1 MPFPPASAFGRLPLP
16 ARLALTFLAYLGV
29 AQLTLAVE
37 TEALGI
43 SAPFWPPTG
52 LALAALV
59 LGGSILWP
67 AVLLATL
74 ASALISGF
82 PPWVGLLMGAGN
94 TVSALLSVWILYR
107 LADFDTTL
115 SRPRDV
121 ICLCFVAPAPGAA
134 LSAVTGVAALYFSG
148 HGTLQELGGAWRGW
162 WVGDM
167 VGAEILAPL
176 LLVWLQPLILRPR
189 PGYRWEVLL
198 ALVGLSLASFWLFA
212 ADSAAEVAYGGLALL
227 LMVIWIGL
235 RLQLRAVSAA
245 ALIPAALA
253 SLFVAAGRGPFAGH
267 GPDLLLVEL
276 QVFMAAVTT
285 TLLALAAASR
295 QRRVAERD
303 RSLMAARLEQVL
315 DSLDDVIW
323 TLDPVSRRFT
333 FMSGAMTRLFGR
345 PAADFCTHPELWL
358 QQLHPDDR
366 AATLAAFERQFQGE
380 GVEHEFRVIDK
391 EGAVRWMH
399 VQSHAALDGEGRVVR
414 LDGITRDVTRLHQ
427 AAERLVASEER
438 LRRALGASEV
448 GVWDWSVGQSSLNFV
463 MAVPDDGNYGLEE
476 HHLGLAEWEAHLHK
490 DDRTRVM
497 QALLDCRDG
506 RSPRFRCEYRM
517 RTRQGHWRWFRG
529 EGQVVRRDGEGK
541 ALALSGTFRDVHER
555 KQAELELDKLSLAV
569 EQTPTAVFIADAE
582 GRLDYCN
589 QAYSDITGYLLEE
602 RLGQVPDLLRADGDC
617 WRTLQSGEAWR
628 GEAIERR
635 QDGSAFVSL
644 QSIAP
649 MRDANGRLS
658 YFVGVGQYLREAP
671 VPSAAR
677 DQGKSAAS

>member
-1 MPFPPASAFGRLPLP
+1 MPFPPASTFGRLPLP
-16 ARLALTFLAYLGV
+16 ARLLLTFFAYLAV
-29 AQLTLAVE
+29 AQVTMVVE

-43 SAPFWPPTG
+43 SAPFWPPSG

-59 LGGSILWP
+59 LGRSILWP
-67 AVLLATL
+67 AVALATL

-82 PPWVGLLMGAGN
+82 PLWVGLAMGAGN
-94 TVSALLSVWILYR
+94 ALSALLSVLILRR
-107 LADFDTTL
+107 LADFDTSL
-115 SRPRDV
+115 ARPRDV
-121 ICLCFVAPAPGAA
+121 ISLCFVAPAPGAV
-134 LSAVTGVAALYFSG
+134 LSAVVGVGALYYSD
-148 HGTLQELGGAWRGW
+148 HVTVQELGNAWRSW

-167 VGAEILAPL
+167 VGVEILAPL
-176 LLVWLQPLILRPR
+176 LLVWLQPRALRPR
-189 PGYRWEVLL
+189 PGHRWEALL
-198 ALVGLSLASFWLFA
+198 ALIGLALASLWLFA

-227 LMVIWIGL
+227 VMVIWIGL
-235 RLQLRAVSAA
+235 RLHLRVVSAA
-245 ALIPAALA
+245 ALIPVMLS

-276 QVFMAAVTT
+276 QVFVAAVTT

-323 TLDPVSRRFT
+323 TLDPISRQFT
-333 FMSGAMTRLFGR
+333 FMSGAMARLFGR
-345 PAADFCTHPELWL
+345 PAADFCADPGLWM

-366 AATLAAFERQFQGE
+366 AATLAAFERQFLGE

-391 EGAVRWMH
+391 EGMVRWMH

-448 GVWDWSVGQSSLNFV
+448 GVWDWNVGQPSLNFV

-476 HHLGLAEWEAHLHK
+476 HHLGLAEWEASLHGE
-490 DDRTRVM
+490 DRARVL

-506 RSPRFRCEYRM
+506 RSARFRCEYRM
-517 RTRQGHWRWFRG
+517 RTRHGHWRWFRG

-569 EQTPTAVFIADAE
+569 EQTPTAVFIADAQ
-582 GRLDYCN
+582 GQLDYCN
-589 QAYSDITGYLLEE
+589 QAYTDLTGYPLEE
-602 RLGQVPDLLRADGDC
+602 LLGLVPDLLRADGDC

-628 GEAIERR
+628 GEAVEGRR
-635 QDGSAFVSL
+635 DGSAFVSL

-649 MRDANGRLS
+649 MRDANGRPA
-658 YFVGVGQYLREAP
+658 YFVGVGQYLREAQAP
-671 VPSAAR
+671 LSVGNQGPSAA
-677 DQGKSAAS
+677 G